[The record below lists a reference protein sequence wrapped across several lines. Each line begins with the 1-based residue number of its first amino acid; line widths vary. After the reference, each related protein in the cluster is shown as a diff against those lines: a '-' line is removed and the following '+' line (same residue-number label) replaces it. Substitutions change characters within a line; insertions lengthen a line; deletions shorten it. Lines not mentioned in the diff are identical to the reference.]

1 MTSRR
6 MLGLGA
12 LLVLVTGCAP
22 SSGFWDRAPRVAGV
36 RRTAARP
43 APRRAPQRAPQP
55 APRANPAT
63 PTSPP
68 AQGGTYTPSRTGPT
82 QEDFQVLERV
92 NQIRRARGLRPFTW
106 CSTIWRAAYDHSMEQ
121 HVHGYMGHGS
131 PDPRRERLAQRMQL
145 AGYDGRLF
153 GEVVAWNYR
162 TVEGAVRGWMN
173 SPSHR
178 SILLDRQMTEAAFSR
193 VGMYWTGNFG
203 LPRPAV
209 RWRPAPPR
217 RRGTSAPAPEPKS
230 EPRSWSAPS
239 ETYGAEGWGHASDD
253 WGTPADDMPTALP
266 RLPAVSEAPRVR
278 TVRRNDSMG
287 APAPV
292 RRAPPP
298 TYVSAPAPRPVPAP
312 VRAAPPAP
320 TYVAPPAPAPAPPPQ
335 QRPALRAREQGSCY
349 VPPAN
354 PPPSMSKG
362 PAPRGSG

>member
-22 SSGFWDRAPRVAGV
+22 SSGFWDRSPKVAGV
-36 RRTAARP
+36 RRSAARP

-55 APRANPAT
+55 APRATPSQ

-68 AQGGTYTPSRTGPT
+68 SQGGTYTPSRTGPT
-82 QEDFQVLERV
+82 QEDFAVLDRV
-92 NQIRRARGLRPFTW
+92 NQIRRARGLQPFTW

-162 TVEGAVRGWMN
+162 TVEGVVRGWMN

-178 SILLDRQMTEAAFSR
+178 SILLDRKMTEAAFSR

-203 LPRPAV
+203 LPRPVV
-209 RWRPAPPR
+209 RWRQVPPR
-217 RRGTSAPAPEPKS
+217 RRGTSAPAPEPKA
-230 EPRSWSAPS
+230 EPRAWSA
-239 ETYGAEGWGHASDD
+239 
-253 WGTPADDMPTALP
+253 PADDMPRALP
-266 RLPAVSEAPRVR
+266 ALPEERPAPTQATPRVR
-278 TVRRNDSMG
+278 TVRRVGTQDIAPRAVRITPEPVRPLPPPPAARPQPREY
-287 APAPV
+287 APAPE
-292 RRAPPP
+292 
-298 TYVSAPAPRPVPAP
+298 
-312 VRAAPPAP
+312 
-320 TYVAPPAPAPAPPPQ
+320 PAPA

-354 PPPSMSKG
+354 PPPSAPRG